1 VPRILLAEDDTTLGR
16 LVAGW
21 LEADGFEVVTVANG
35 YDALTE
41 ASAGPFDLFL
51 LDVMIPGV
59 TGDVVARQV
68 RARQADAVVVHITG
82 AYGLERV
89 GETPVV
95 RKPFTREELLEVV
108 RRMLGSV

>member
-1 VPRILLAEDDTTLGR
+1 LLAEDDTTLGA

-21 LEADGFEVVTVANG
+21 LQADGHEVVAVDNG

-41 ASAGPFDLFL
+41 AASAEFDLFL

-68 RARQADAVVVHITG
+68 RTRQPGARVVHITG
-82 AYGLERV
+82 AYGLERA
-89 GETPVV
+89 GETPVL
-95 RKPFTREELLEVV
+95 RKPFTHEELLETV
-108 RRMLGSV
+108 RRELAVDDR